1 MKTAKKGI
9 LIVLSVIVITFILCL
24 LQYGIHYYNNPVEKE
39 IHFTASGYI
48 IWNPDNGKGEKV
60 DVEVKGKSLSYIFKN
75 HPEAVQGDIFVNG
88 QSIFGTVDDR
98 DIGFYTEFRGLD
110 FACVGIKNHVPCEI
124 VSLTK
129 NFQSIVCGI
138 NLSSPVLGSGKTGWN
153 GKGILVIPGNDLKSA
168 KETLKRAFS
177 GSEQMSHWLV
187 ENKWDKV
194 VETGK

>member
-9 LIVLSVIVITFILCL
+9 LIVLSVIAITFILCL

-39 IHFTASGYI
+39 IYFTASGYI
-48 IWNPDNGKGEKV
+48 IWNPDNGEGEKV

-110 FACVGIKNHVPCEI
+110 FACGRFP
-124 VSLTK
+124 
-129 NFQSIVCGI
+129 
-138 NLSSPVLGSGKTGWN
+138 LSSN
-153 GKGILVIPGNDLKSA
+153 G
-168 KETLKRAFS
+168 
-177 GSEQMSHWLV
+177 
-187 ENKWDKV
+187 
-194 VETGK
+194 